1 MNQIPDKDRISR
13 PTHITHASLSGEMWK
28 LFLFEEVYCNCLKKC
43 RNLKDVES
51 LKLAVLGISDN
62 S

>member
-28 LFLFEEVYCNCLKKC
+28 LFLFEEVYCVCLKKC

-51 LKLAVLGISDN
+51 L
-62 S
+62 